1 MTDRLEAMSILV
13 AVADAGSLSAGAR
26 ALRMPLASVSRKV
39 AALEA
44 ELGVQLV
51 HRSARGLRPTE
62 AGASYLTAARK
73 ILEEV
78 EEAEQLVTSVAHTP
92 RGTLSLTTP
101 LVFGRLHMV
110 PVVLEFLA
118 AHPLVNVRLEQTDR
132 VVSLSDERLDVA
144 LRIGALPD
152 SELVARRL
160 GVTRRVVCASP
171 EHLARCGPLE
181 GLDALA
187 TRGCVT
193 FGEVMGA
200 TQWRFAQG
208 EGRGEVSVPVRSR
221 LEVST
226 AEAAIAA
233 AEAGLG
239 PTRVLSYQIADAV
252 RAGRLVV
259 VLAEH
264 EPAPWPIS
272 LVHTARAHMP
282 QKLRAFLDFATPRLT
297 RALAGLP

>member
-1 MTDRLEAMSILV
+1 MPDRLESMSILI
-13 AVADAGSLSAGAR
+13 AVVDAGSLSAGAR

-44 ELGVQLV
+44 ELGAQLL

-62 AGASYLTAARK
+62 AGAPYIAAARK

-78 EEAEQLVTSVAHTP
+78 DEAEQLVAGAARTP
-92 RGTLSLTTP
+92 RGTLTMTAP
-101 LVFGRLHMV
+101 IVFGRLHVV
-110 PVVLEFLA
+110 PVVLAFLE
-118 AHPLVNVRLEQTDR
+118 AHPQVRVRLEQTDR

-152 SELVARRL
+152 SELIARRL
-160 GVTRRVVCASP
+160 GATRRVVCASP
-171 EHLARCGPLE
+171 AHLERCGPIE
-181 GLDALA
+181 DLDALA

-193 FGEVMGA
+193 FGEVMGS
-200 TQWRFAQG
+200 TWWRFGQG
-208 EGRGEVSVPVRSR
+208 RDEVRVPVRSR
-221 LEVST
+221 FEVST

-252 RAGRLVV
+252 RAGRLVI

-264 EPAPWPIS
+264 EPEPWPIS

-297 RALAGLP
+297 DALAPLR